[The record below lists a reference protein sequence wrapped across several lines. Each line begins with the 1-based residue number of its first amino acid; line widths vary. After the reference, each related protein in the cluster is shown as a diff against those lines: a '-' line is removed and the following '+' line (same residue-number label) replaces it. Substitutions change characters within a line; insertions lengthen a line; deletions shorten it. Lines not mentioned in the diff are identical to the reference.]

1 MKPLAPI
8 GPDGEA
14 VIDLLAGDALRAGFN
29 RLVLVVNPDTGPQI
43 EDHVAASWPS
53 DVDVAFAVQPRPIG
67 TVDAVLAARGAVD
80 ESTPFGI
87 ANADDLY
94 GTDALQV
101 LGHHL
106 AERGT
111 NCLVGFRLDQALV
124 GDLPVTRGVCTV
136 RDGVLVGIAERRQVT
151 HVDGSFRSA
160 DGAEPAT
167 LDPSSLVSM
176 NLWGF
181 APSMWGVLEDAM
193 TAAKGASEDDEV
205 LLPESSVDLS
215 PGRASTHASRCS
227 SRRAGASAS
236 PTLTTSSSS
245 DRRSPTRSPG
255 ASGHAGHSSAPSGA
269 RPEPCPLTARSSA
282 GMTKPRVT
290 GWPQPSSPSGLVW

>member
-205 LLPESSVDLS
+205 LLPELV
-215 PGRASTHASRCS
+215 GRLVAGTGEHARFEVLVTTSRCIGVTHPDDLELV
-227 SRRAGASAS
+227 RQEIADEVARGERPRGAFE
-236 PTLTTSSSS
+236 
-245 DRRSPTRSPG
+245 RS
-255 ASGHAGHSSAPSGA
+255 
-269 RPEPCPLTARSSA
+269 
-282 GMTKPRVT
+282 
-290 GWPQPSSPSGLVW
+290 